1 MIDLSVKAKSKDGI
15 EHHLIEDT
23 AITIA
28 SSIDKALGNRSGIT
42 RFSYSSV
49 PMDESLAETSL
60 DLVKRPY
67 SKVTLL
73 MKRNKIEGMSREDI
87 EHFMQSLTQN
97 LNCCVHITVKYGD
110 NDHHKI
116 EAAIKSLA
124 VAFRN
129 ASSKDKKQK
138 GIPSTKGA
146 MQY

>member
-1 MIDLSVKAKSKDGI
+1 
-15 EHHLIEDT
+15 
-23 AITIA
+23 
-28 SSIDKALGNRSGIT
+28 
-42 RFSYSSV
+42 
-49 PMDESLAETSL
+49 
-60 DLVKRPY
+60 
-67 SKVTLL
+67 

-87 EHFMQSLTQN
+87 EHFIQSLAQN

-124 VAFRN
+124 VALRN

-146 MQY
+146 M